1 MLTAPGASGRF
12 RGNAL
17 LSIVA
22 AGPIVALLLAAAPP
36 PAPGPAPST
45 PAATSAAPVPVP
57 ALGDRVVEAYGGKAA
72 LERWPVTVQEGEVAA
87 YTGADVGRLT
97 RIHERP
103 RRLRVT
109 IGYPGGKAEQRIL
122 DGDLGWR
129 DGREVTGTPAQAAM
143 VLQAAR
149 MELPLSLLAAR
160 DRLADEGV
168 VERDGK
174 LLRALTLAL
183 GNGMTMTA
191 EIDEP
196 TGRILRTVGRM
207 PGGVGSLEFVT
218 TYGDFRKVAG
228 TWVPFREEN
237 HVQGRH
243 SGTTTL
249 FHVEYLPEAPTGAF
263 RP

>member
-1 MLTAPGASGRF
+1 M
-12 RGNAL
+12 

-22 AGPIVALLLAAAPP
+22 AGPIAALLLAAAPA
-36 PAPGPAPST
+36 PAPGPVPSS
-45 PAATSAAPVPVP
+45 PAATSPAPAPLPVP
-57 ALGDRVVEAYGGKAA
+57 ALVDRVVEAYGGKAA
-72 LERWPVTVQEGEVAA
+72 LERWPVVVQEGEVAA
-87 YTGADVGRLT
+87 HTGADVGRLT
-97 RIHERP
+97 RILERS

-109 IGYPGGKAEQRIL
+109 IGYPGGRGEQRIL

-143 VLQAAR
+143 ILQAAR

-168 VERDGK
+168 VDRDGK
-174 LLRALTLAL
+174 PLRALTLPL
-183 GNGMTMTA
+183 GNGLTMTA
-191 EIDEP
+191 EIDES

-228 TWVPFREEN
+228 TWAPFREEN

-249 FHVEYLPEAPTGAF
+249 FHVEHLPEAPTGAF